1 MTKRELD
8 FDVAIIGG
16 GPGGMFT
23 AYELINLYPKMKKEK
38 ELSKDIV
45 QKKIWVSVKNAIL
58 AILCVA

>member
-23 AYELINLYPKMKKEK
+23 AYELINLYPKIRIAIFEK
-38 ELSKDIV
+38 GKRVEQRKRFGQVSKM
-45 QKKIWVSVKNAIL
+45 
-58 AILCVA
+58 